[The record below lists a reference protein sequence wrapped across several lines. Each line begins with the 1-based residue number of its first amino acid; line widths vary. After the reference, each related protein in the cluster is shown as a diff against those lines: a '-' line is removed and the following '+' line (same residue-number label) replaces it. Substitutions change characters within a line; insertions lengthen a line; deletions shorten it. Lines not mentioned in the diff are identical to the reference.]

1 MAFLSECPAKMAGLS
16 LREGAPREGSDWQ
29 LLSLQNRRSVTQQ
42 GFPKAERL
50 LKRKDYLSLAGS
62 RARKIQTQHFIV
74 LRGEAKGLSTRIGI
88 TASRKTGNAVARNRS
103 KRLIRE
109 FYRLNKSL
117 FLTADYNII
126 AKPGAARLEY
136 TVLVQELTR
145 ALQRLG

>member
-1 MAFLSECPAKMAGLS
+1 MAFLSECPAKMVGLS

-29 LLSLQNRRSVTQQ
+29 LLSLQNRRRVTQQ

-50 LKRKDYLSLAGS
+50 LKRKDYLLLAGS
-62 RARKIQTQHFIV
+62 RARKIQTEHFIV
-74 LRGEAKGLSTRIGI
+74 LRGEAKGLSPRIGI

-117 FLTADYNII
+117 FLAADYNII

>member
-1 MAFLSECPAKMAGLS
+1 MAFLSECPPKTAGLS
-16 LREGAPREGSDWQ
+16 LREGAQREGSDWQ
-29 LLSLQNRRSVTQQ
+29 LLSLPNSRSLSQQ

-50 LKRKDYLSLAGS
+50 LKRKDFLSLAGS

-74 LRGEAKGLSTRIGI
+74 LRGEAKGPSARIGI
-88 TASRKTGNAVARNRS
+88 TASRKTGNAVVRNRS

-117 FLTADYNII
+117 FLAADYNII

>member
-1 MAFLSECPAKMAGLS
+1 MVFLSECPPKTAGLS

-29 LLSLQNRRSVTQQ
+29 LLSLPNKRSVSQQ
-42 GFPKAERL
+42 GFSKAERL
-50 LKRKDYLSLAGS
+50 LKRKDFLSLAGS
-62 RARKIQTQHFIV
+62 RVRKIQTEHFIV
-74 LRGEAKGLSTRIGI
+74 LRGEAKGLSARIGI

-103 KRLIRE
+103 KRSIRE
-109 FYRLNKSL
+109 FYRLNKPL

>member
-1 MAFLSECPAKMAGLS
+1 
-16 LREGAPREGSDWQ
+16 
-29 LLSLQNRRSVTQQ
+29 VTQQ

-62 RARKIQTQHFIV
+62 RARKILTQHFIV
-74 LRGEAKGLSTRIGI
+74 LRGEAKGLTPRIGI
-88 TASRKTGNAVARNRS
+88 TASRKTGNAVSRNRC

-109 FYRLNKSL
+109 FYRNNKSL
-117 FLTADYNII
+117 FLAADYNII

>member
-1 MAFLSECPAKMAGLS
+1 MAFLSECPAKTAGLS

-50 LKRKDYLSLAGS
+50 LKRKDYLSLGGS

-74 LRGEAKGLSTRIGI
+74 LRGEDKGLSPRIGI

-109 FYRLNKSL
+109 FYRLNKTL
-117 FLTADYNII
+117 FLAADYNII

>member
-1 MAFLSECPAKMAGLS
+1 LPS
-16 LREGAPREGSDWQ
+16 LP
-29 LLSLQNRRSVTQQ
+29 NRRSVIQQ

-74 LRGEAKGLSTRIGI
+74 LRGEAKGLTPRIGI
-88 TASRKTGNAVARNRS
+88 TASRKTGNAVARNRC

-117 FLTADYNII
+117 FLAAEYNII